1 MMGFLLLTPFL
12 QFTGSNTMDEYD
24 LPMSTVQ
31 RTPKFDNL
39 AFMPDGTSIHSRSH
53 TPTGMFVT
61 RGSGSI
67 SSIEGHVKYADLCQS
82 PVQGTALSHIRQRS
96 NHETSTNMLEMFDR
110 PSSSLSAPAA
120 DPLFLKSSPGQRRT
134 KGSDLRGNYRQKFT
148 YSPKSAS
155 SAPSTFQR
163 QQNAYRPYTGSLP
176 RFDYPN
182 SQKDESHYTLPND
195 GSFVQISSIKRRH
208 GVSDDHDEADTPSN
222 CVPENYLT
230 PNSQL
235 KEQRQSPV
243 LYNPDSKITYLTS
256 KDLESIDSEEE
267 DAEESASGS
276 VVRVSS
282 DSEKDVGNSSAEKS
296 SAGFLPSP
304 KSADSTISPSDK
316 EVMTINFPKDKM
328 AKLDN
333 KTDISN
339 LQQQKRPPEPV
350 RNNSN
355 NQKHRQNNSSGS
367 VQSEVPDIIKHGR
380 DYEEDQV
387 FII

>member
-1 MMGFLLLTPFL
+1 
-12 QFTGSNTMDEYD
+12 MDEYD

-31 RTPKFDNL
+31 RTPIFDNP
-39 AFMPDGTSIHSRSH
+39 AFMPDGASIHSHSH
-53 TPTGMFVT
+53 TPSGMFVT
-61 RGSGSI
+61 RGSGSV
-67 SSIEGHVKYADLCQS
+67 SSIEGHVKYADLCQV
-82 PVQGTALSHIRQRS
+82 PVQGMALSHIRQRS
-96 NHETSTNMLEMFDR
+96 NHETSTNMLERFDR

-120 DPLFLKSSPGQRRT
+120 DPLFSKPSPGQRRT

-208 GVSDDHDEADTPSN
+208 GVSDDHDGDSASD
-222 CVPENYLT
+222 CVPESYLT
-230 PNSQL
+230 LNSKL

-267 DAEESASGS
+267 DAEESTSGS
-276 VVRVSS
+276 VVRISS
-282 DSEKDVGNSSAEKS
+282 DSEKDVSNSSAEKA

-304 KSADSTISPSDK
+304 TSADNTISPSDK
-316 EVMTINFPKDKM
+316 EVMAINFPKDKM
-328 AKLDN
+328 AKLDS

-339 LQQQKRPPEPV
+339 LSQQKRPPEPV
-350 RNNSN
+350 TNNSKN
-355 NQKHRQNNSSGS
+355 LKHRQNNSCGS

-387 FII
+387 FMI